1 MKKLLNVLYVTKPEY
16 YLRKEGLN
24 VVVSL
29 EGKRVARYPVHIL
42 RQIVCF
48 NYMGASPDLMQ
59 LCMEENVP
67 ISFLHPMENIAGESS
82 AHHTAIFTLAKN
94 NMKWLH
100 PTSPSIS

>member
-1 MKKLLNVLYVTKPEY
+1 MKKLLNVLYVTKPDY

-48 NYMGASPDLMQ
+48 NYMG
-59 LCMEENVP
+59 
-67 ISFLHPMENIAGESS
+67 G
-82 AHHTAIFTLAKN
+82 
-94 NMKWLH
+94 
-100 PTSPSIS
+100 